1 MKNVII
7 TIKMAQDIFISYS
20 RQDKTL
26 VHPFVE
32 QISKAVGRDC
42 WIDLKGIESGEE
54 FEDVIIQAIDKCHVV
69 LFMLSDNS
77 LMSPWTKREVYYAE
91 GEGKRIVPILV
102 DGDKLRGWFKFH
114 FGNVDYINIRSE
126 EHKEKLIRNLR
137 SWLGEDGN
145 PEVETTPMNSMYSLT
160 LISAGAT
167 KLQVVQN
174 VKELFGLGLK
184 EAKDLVDAAP
194 SELSGVFVFEEAH
207 RIKSI
212 LERNGA
218 KVKMQSIK
226 INNFSK
232 YYVEIISVKSSD
244 IKVRDLITN
253 LTSFTK
259 EEVTEY
265 MAHTPCVLPFLSDP
279 FVAADLKGKAEKEGA
294 KIRLIPYTQNNQNIE
309 FKMLSAGAAKLQ
321 VVKLVKERLNIG
333 LKDAKDLVDSAPC
346 VIATTQNF
354 EDALWF
360 VKELRDCGAI
370 ISIVI
375 K

>member
-1 MKNVII
+1 
-7 TIKMAQDIFISYS
+7 MAQDIFISYS

-42 WIDLKGIESGEE
+42 WIDLKGIEIGEE

-69 LFMLSDNS
+69 LFMLSDSS
-77 LMSPWTKREVYYAE
+77 LMSSWTKREVYYAE

-114 FGNVDYINIRSE
+114 FGNVNYINIRSE

-137 SWLGEDGN
+137 SWLGVDGN
-145 PEVETTPMNSMYSLT
+145 QEVDTTPKNSMYSLT
-160 LISAGAT
+160 LVSAGAA
-167 KLQVVQN
+167 KLQIVKI
-174 VKELFGLGLK
+174 VKELFGVGLK
-184 EAKDLVDAAP
+184 HAKDLVDAAP
-194 SELSGVFVFEEAH
+194 SELSGVFVLEEAN

-218 KVKMQSIK
+218 KVKMQSIN
-226 INNFSK
+226 INNFNLKEGK
-232 YYVEIISVKSSD
+232 YYVEITSVNSSD

-259 EEVTEY
+259 EEVSEY
-265 MAHTPCVLPFLSDP
+265 IAHTPCILPFLSDS
-279 FVAADLKGKAEKEGA
+279 FVAANLKGKAEKEGA

-321 VVKLVKERLNIG
+321 VVKQVKESLNIG
-333 LKDAKDLVDSAPC
+333 LKDAIDLVDSAPC

-354 EDALWF
+354 EDTLWF
-360 VKELRDCGAI
+360 VKGLRDCGAVM
-370 ISIVI
+370 SIVL

>member
-1 MKNVII
+1 
-7 TIKMAQDIFISYS
+7 MAQDIFISYS
-20 RQDKTL
+20 RQDKTM

-69 LFMLSDNS
+69 LFMLSDSS
-77 LMSPWTKREVYYAE
+77 LKSSWTKREVYYAE

-126 EHKEKLIRNLR
+126 ESKEKLIRNLR
-137 SWLGEDGN
+137 SWLGVE
-145 PEVETTPMNSMYSLT
+145 EVDTTPMNSMYSLT
-160 LISAGAT
+160 LISAGAA
-167 KLQVVQN
+167 KLQIVKN
-174 VKELFGLGLK
+174 VKELFGLSLK
-184 EAKDLVDAAP
+184 DAKDLVDAAP
-194 SELSGVFVFEEAH
+194 SELSGVFELEEAN
-207 RIKSI
+207 RVKSI

-218 KVKMQSIK
+218 KVKMQSIN
-226 INNFSK
+226 INK
-232 YYVEIISVKSSD
+232 YYVEITSANSSD

-259 EEVTEY
+259 EEVMTY
-265 MAHTPCVLPFLSDP
+265 IAHTPCVLPFLSDS
-279 FVAADLKGKAEKEGA
+279 FVAANLKGKAEKEGA
-294 KIRLIPYTQNNQNIE
+294 KIRLIPYTQNNQNVE
-309 FKMLSAGAAKLQ
+309 FKMLSAGASKLQ
-321 VVKLVKERLNIG
+321 VVKQVKESLNIG

-354 EDALWF
+354 EDTLWF
-360 VKELRDCGAI
+360 VKGLRDCGAVM
-370 ISIVI
+370 SIVL